1 MSKSHKI
8 HKQVLDIELSDN
20 NDTYNL
26 QNRVRD
32 VFNDSLLS
40 IIEQQLDELTPN
52 GELLKIDKL
61 EIDLGRFDIGFD
73 FERLLKDQLEKV
85 FRESLVP
92 IKQEI
97 KSGTKKGIHKNV
109 SNNSELVW
117 TNNREE
123 ESAMESL
130 LFFLERGYFPWS
142 SSSLASTGITSE
154 WKTDLIDAVLEDKAD
169 VLHNWIR
176 RRIDVL
182 SIRQRVLSHFSLDQI
197 KKLIEIP
204 FLTEL
209 NLSQQSISV
218 LLHEIESISDGTL
231 KLTKQKEKAIL
242 WYLFFILSK
251 IQSSDR
257 RKYLLL
263 PTLIRALIMES
274 PSFQINGKKFFDE
287 VRGNG
292 EGIQQLLAQFSELRI
307 EVNKLK
313 DELPPIFDVDVK
325 PIKEKKLVSLERW
338 FAENKSIEQLNELLP
353 LKTNEWYSNWV
364 EYIKKVGQEEMKSEP
379 FLDKEDLII
388 EELNTMEKESHTE
401 ENGISVTN
409 SGLILLAYFLPYLFD
424 HLGWLDEDR
433 QLREDAQ
440 KKALSASQFLIT
452 GKEEV
457 DESLLPLNK
466 AILGIEL
473 ESALANDY
481 ALTKEEKEECEK
493 LLHNVILQWKAL
505 GNTSI
510 EGLRQAF
517 LQRNGILHEREDGFL
532 LRVEGKSLDVLIDR
546 LPWSIG
552 IIKTAWMN
560 KIMTVEW

>member
-117 TNNREE
+117 TKNREE

-473 ESALANDY
+473 ESALANHWVPREPLY
-481 ALTKEEKEECEK
+481 AQVAE
-493 LLHNVILQWKAL
+493 
-505 GNTSI
+505 
-510 EGLRQAF
+510 RMF
-517 LQRNGILHEREDGFL
+517 L
-532 LRVEGKSLDVLIDR
+532 
-546 LPWSIG
+546 
-552 IIKTAWMN
+552 
-560 KIMTVEW
+560 

>member
-117 TNNREE
+117 TKNREE